1 MTITASGDLV
11 ISYYLL
17 KNATLWVWDWDD
29 TLINTDA
36 YMLNVMDPNSIRE
49 KSTTDLD
56 RDVPTWRYFKKI
68 IEYLIMHGNYVAIAS
83 FGTYEI
89 IQAYMDRI
97 LGFNQKMFTKTNIIA
112 PCLQI
117 RRTVNFKLPPNKN
130 EYIYQL
136 MKFYRIEDFSKVV
149 LFDDMAVNVSQA
161 IAIGAIG
168 VQIDSPRNSSTSK
181 DKLFFG
187 PWTME
192 SFDKKIESQC
202 GSDLY
207 LNQKFTGITNKSQP
221 YEGLAFDKMDF
232 GSGVQEKFAPIV
244 AFGTAI
250 GSRKFSKKPEYQWNP
265 MNVGSAPIYWGGNY
279 FSDPEDSL
287 CMQDIGILD
296 CGSPKMQDQTTV
308 SNLVDFK
315 TVKNC
320 SNINNKTGMQK
331 NANQN
336 NCSKIGE
343 KLVKGELTNED
354 KDRNGYGYD
363 NGNDNGYGNDYNNN
377 NMEGFKSFRSSCS
390 TCSITG
396 KYGKLSWLFL
406 LLLVIMGAMALIIF
420 R

>member
-1 MTITASGDLV
+1 MTITAAGDLV

-36 YMLNVMDPNSIRE
+36 YMLNVMDPNIIRE
-49 KSTTDLD
+49 KPTAELD

-136 MKFYRIEDFSKVV
+136 MKFYRIEDFSRVV

-161 IAIGAIG
+161 TAIGALG
-168 VQIDSPRNSSTSK
+168 VQIDSPRNSSTPL
-181 DKLFFG
+181 DKCFFG
-187 PWTME
+187 PWTMS
-192 SFDKKIESQC
+192 SFDKMIEEQC
-202 GSDLY
+202 GADLY
-207 LNQKFTGITNKSQP
+207 LNRKYTGVTNKTQP
-221 YEGLAFDKMDF
+221 YEGLAFDKMNF
-232 GSGVQEKFAPIV
+232 GTGVQEKFAPLV
-244 AFGTAI
+244 SFGTAI

-265 MNVGSAPIYWGGNY
+265 MNVASAPIYWGGNY

-296 CGSPKMQDQTTV
+296 CKSPKMQNNNNNPA
-308 SNLVDFK
+308 NLVDFK
-315 TVKNC
+315 NVK
-320 SNINNKTGMQK
+320 K
-331 NANQN
+331 
-336 NCSKIGE
+336 CSK
-343 KLVKGELTNED
+343 
-354 KDRNGYGYD
+354 
-363 NGNDNGYGNDYNNN
+363 NGNQGSQDNQECGNIGAKLASSLNNV
-377 NMEGFKSFRSSCS
+377 EGFKSGGSSAGGKCTTCS
-390 TCSITG
+390 TAG
-396 KYGKLSWLFL
+396 FHGKLSWIFL
-406 LLLVIMGAMALIIF
+406 LLFVIIIIMCLVIF
-420 R
+420 K